1 MPEEIPPLKRRRI
14 EDPEKEDVETPK
26 RSARFW
32 FEDGNVVLQA
42 EDTQFRVHRS
52 HLALHS
58 EIMKDCFSC
67 PQPEGAPTVEGCPLV
82 HLPDSAMDI
91 ENLCALIYGLY
102 QYVTDV
108 DLTVSKFIQFLS
120 VSMYKASTLPT

>member
-1 MPEEIPPLKRRRI
+1 MSEETPPPKRRRTD
-14 EDPEKEDVETPK
+14 DPETEDRETAR

-32 FEDGNVVLQA
+32 FDDGNVVLQA

-67 PQPEGAPTVEGCPLV
+67 PQPGDAPTVEGCPLV
-82 HLPDSAMDI
+82 LLPDSATDI

-102 QYVTDV
+102 QYVKDD
-108 DLTVSKFIQFLS
+108 DLIVFKFTQFLS
-120 VSMYKASTLPT
+120 VSMYKVSTLLT